1 MKLSEKAYVNW
12 VALLCHTGIDSV
24 LGLAY
29 LLEMMKG
36 DRSLGYICI
45 FEILCFG
52 PVLVEWLLY
61 KKDRESKYI
70 MYMIGVFYG
79 ILYTFSLFTA
89 NSGFNFV
96 YIVPLLM
103 VITLYSNVRFGIV
116 LSGGSILINIIDIA
130 HKAMTVG
137 YSSDQIADI
146 EIRMACLLLMAVY
159 SAISSGCLNKLNRHK
174 LANLNT
180 EKEKSNQMLSDT
192 LQLAEHISQGIE
204 KVTDKMEHLDQ
215 SVLQIQDSM
224 KEVTQGST
232 ETADS
237 VQHQLIRTE
246 EIQNHIAKV
255 KTTAEDIDRGVDDA
269 AVMIEDGQKNI
280 DAMAEQVQKS
290 MAAND
295 TVLSKMQ
302 DLYAQTEKMN
312 TIIEMITGITNQT
325 SLLSL
330 NASIEAARAGEAGR
344 GFAVVAGEISSLANQ
359 TKSATVSI
367 TELIQNINAEL
378 KEVSEAIDQVTGSNK
393 SHAVTAKKVL
403 GSFEKIAEM
412 TENISHQ
419 TSAMKETVTELETAN
434 ADIVENIQTI
444 SAITEEVSA
453 HSSETY
459 NACEE
464 NSNMVSEVT
473 SIVEG
478 LHEETKKIQKTIDN

>member
-12 VALLCHTGIDSV
+12 VTLLCHTGIDTV

-29 LLEMMKG
+29 ILEMMKG
-36 DRSLGYICI
+36 ARSLGYICI
-45 FEILCFG
+45 FEILCFV
-52 PVLVEWLLY
+52 PVIAEWMVY
-61 KKDRESKYI
+61 KKNRESKYI
-70 MYMIGVFYG
+70 MYMLGVFYS
-79 ILYTFSLFTA
+79 ILYTYSLFTA
-89 NSGFNFV
+89 SSTLNFV

-103 VITLYSNVRFGIV
+103 VITLYSNVRFCITICGV
-116 LSGGSILINIIDIA
+116 SLLINAVDITN
-130 HKAMTVG
+130 KAISVG
-137 YSSDQIADI
+137 YSSDQITDV
-146 EIRMACLLLMAVY
+146 EIRVACLLLMAVY
-159 SAISSGCLNKLNRHK
+159 SAISTGCLNKLNRHK
-174 LANLNT
+174 LANLNA
-180 EKEKSNQMLSDT
+180 EKEKSTQMLNNT
-192 LQLAEHISQGIE
+192 LELAEHISQGIGQ
-204 KVTDKMEHLDQ
+204 VTDKMERLGQ
-215 SVLQIQDSM
+215 SVMRIQDSM
-224 KEVTQGST
+224 KEVTEGSG

-246 EIQNHIAKV
+246 EIQNHISKV
-255 KTTAEDIDRGVDDA
+255 KESAEDIDRGVENA
-269 AVMIEDGQKNI
+269 AGMIEDGQKNI

-290 MAAND
+290 MAANE
-295 TVLSKMQ
+295 TVISRMAELS
-302 DLYAQTEKMN
+302 AQTEKMN

-378 KEVSEAIDQVTGSNK
+378 KEVSEAIDQVTGSNQ
-393 SHAVTAKKVL
+393 SHAVTAEKVL

-412 TENISHQ
+412 TEHISQQ
-419 TSAMKETVTELETAN
+419 TGAMKETVTELEKAN

-459 NACEE
+459 SACEE
-464 NSNMVSEVT
+464 NSGMVSEVT
-473 SIVEG
+473 GIVEE
-478 LHEETKKIQKTIDN
+478 LHEETKKIQKSY

>member
-29 LLEMMKG
+29 IAELMKG
-36 DRSLGYICI
+36 ARSVGYICI
-45 FEILCFG
+45 YEALCFV
-52 PVLVEWLLY
+52 PLILEWLFY
-61 KKDRESKYI
+61 KKDRESRYI
-70 MYMIGVFYG
+70 MYMLGFFYSV
-79 ILYTFSLFTA
+79 LYIFSVFTA
-89 NSGFNFV
+89 NSIGTFV
-96 YIVPLLM
+96 YIVPMLI
-103 VITLYSNVRFGIV
+103 VITLYSNVRFCGILCGV
-116 LSGGSILINIIDIA
+116 SILINVADVVRCGMSVGYNAEDIA
-130 HKAMTVG
+130 DV
-137 YSSDQIADI
+137 
-146 EIRMACLLLMAVY
+146 EIRVASLLLIAVY
-159 SAISSGCLNKLNRHK
+159 SVICTWCLNKLNRFK
-174 LANLNT
+174 LGNLNE
-180 EKEKSNQMLSDT
+180 EKEKSTQMLSDT
-192 LQLAEHISQGIE
+192 LQLADQIGQGIGQ
-204 KVTDKMEHLDQ
+204 VTDKMEQLDQ
-215 SVLQIQDSM
+215 SVLQIRNAM
-224 KEVTQGST
+224 KEVTQGSS

-246 EIQNHIAKV
+246 EIQNHITKV
-255 KTTAEDIDRGVDDA
+255 KETAADIDKSMDA
-269 AVMIEDGQKNI
+269 AAGMIEDGQKHI

-290 MAAND
+290 MAANE
-295 TVLSKMQ
+295 TVISRMADLS
-302 DLYAQTEKMN
+302 AQTEKMN

-378 KEVSEAIDQVTGSNK
+378 KEVSDAVDQVTGSNQ
-393 SHAVTAKKVL
+393 SHAATAKSVL

-412 TENISHQ
+412 TEHISLQ
-419 TSAMKETVTELETAN
+419 TGVMKETVTELETAN

-473 SIVEG
+473 GIVEN
-478 LHEETKKIQKTIDN
+478 LHEETKKIKKSY